1 MDLPGAGR
9 GRANA
14 TFFNSH
20 ASDTAALAEYAMDLT
35 PLVVDDTLDP
45 AEFAL
50 GFVRRLE
57 ADVGARLGRFD

>member
-1 MDLPGAGR
+1 
-9 GRANA
+9 
-14 TFFNSH
+14 
-20 ASDTAALAEYAMDLT
+20 MDLT

-57 ADVGARLGRFD
+57 ADVGTRLGRFD